1 MKKENQ
7 MFIILGTIGLLS
19 ILIAGVLFFTIKDPM
34 IPVVIL
40 ASGIL
45 LIIGGRADQKERI
58 KKRKRTS

>member
-7 MFIILGTIGLLS
+7 MFIILGSIGS
-19 ILIAGVLFFTIKDPM
+19 IAILIAAVLFFTIQDPM

-40 ASGIL
+40 ASGVL